1 MYVGV
6 RGCACI
12 CECVCMR
19 VSVSVFVCVCL
30 CMLFLTVCEYPNCW
44 TSRCLEYIIE
54 VYLKAVAETTYM
66 YRWKMEE
73 SSAALLLGRRR
84 SGCICLLQVAR
95 FLN

>member
-12 CECVCMR
+12 CVCVYAC
-19 VSVSVFVCVCL
+19 VCVCL
-30 CMLFLTVCEYPNCW
+30 CLRVPLYVVSDCVCEYPNC
-44 TSRCLEYIIE
+44 CLEYIIE

-73 SSAALLLGRRR
+73 SSAALLLGRGR